1 MESASWKLPAQVLL
15 STGVPTSVYAVILI
29 FHAPAADPL
38 RNRHASNQPVD
49 MVLLG
54 DLVPDFSAE
63 STKGPVESFHKY
75 CEVSRQQQEGHPN
88 RAWVGS
94 ACRAAAPRRRRR
106 ATCCPASDWPL
117 HPAAPTC
124 LPLCCRANGR
134 CCSAT
139 PLTSPRWVPCSH
151 AAAAL
156 SACCLLPLPPASC
169 APPTDNHTPGRRTCL
184 PTRLLVTLP
193 GPRQCRCALA
203 NWALLPSCRGSFR
216 SGVSSWWPSPA
227 TTSNPTSSECTW
239 VCGSLGGQRLA
250 AFKLS

>member
-1 MESASWKLPAQVLL
+1 LESASWKLPAQVLL

-106 ATCCPASDWPL
+106 ATSCPASDWPL

-151 AAAAL
+151 AAARQCCCPPMLLPPCPPA
-156 SACCLLPLPPASC
+156 ACCHSLQPPAPRPLTITHLAA
-169 APPTDNHTPGRRTCL
+169 APACL
-184 PTRLLVTLP
+184 PAYSSP
-193 GPRQCRCALA
+193 CPAPA
-203 NWALLPSCRGSFR
+203 SA
-216 SGVSSWWPSPA
+216 GVH
-227 TTSNPTSSECTW
+227 
-239 VCGSLGGQRLA
+239 
-250 AFKLS
+250 